1 MRLIRALD
9 TCTKDPAAATACST
23 AASAKTAPAAASLA
37 PGTERAARAAEIVAP
52 SGESTIRQSFQEGL
66 ILDHLGLAKSI
77 AARYS
82 SLGHD
87 SDDVRQVAYMGLV
100 KAARGYDESKGDS
113 FPAYAAPTIA
123 GEVKRYLR
131 DHCWVVRPP
140 RTIQDWRREVLA
152 RTEELTQSLQRTPS
166 AEEVAADLQ
175 LEPWQVR
182 EALMAGTSKRP
193 DSLDAP
199 ASEGREG
206 LQGCLPAFGCPTG
219 RLEDLLALRHAIRGL
234 SAEDRHLL
242 YRRYYREET
251 QSVIAEAL
259 GMSQMQV
266 SRKLARILVFL
277 QTQLLDEEDRDVD
290 RPRR

>member
-1 MRLIRALD
+1 MRQTRPLTVQTRP
-9 TCTKDPAAATACST
+9 PACKPEGS
-23 AASAKTAPAAASLA
+23 
-37 PGTERAARAAEIVAP
+37 
-52 SGESTIRQSFQEGL
+52 IRQSFQDSL
-66 ILDHLGLAKSI
+66 VLDHLNLAKSI

-82 SLGHD
+82 AHTHD
-87 SDDVRQVAYMGLV
+87 LDDVRQVAYMGLI
-100 KAARGYDESKGDS
+100 KASRGYDESKGVS

-140 RTIQDWRREVLA
+140 RTIQDVRRQVLA
-152 RTEELTQSLQRTPS
+152 RTEEMTQTLQRTPS
-166 AEEVAADLQ
+166 PEEVAEDLS
-175 LEPWQVR
+175 LESCQVR

-199 ASEGREG
+199 ASEGRDG
-206 LQGCLPAFGCPTG
+206 LQGSLSAFGCPTD
-219 RLEDLLALRHAIRGL
+219 RLEDVLALRNAIRDL

-251 QSVIAEAL
+251 QSTIAEAL

-266 SRKLARILVFL
+266 SRKLSKILVSL
-277 QTQLLDEEDRDVD
+277 QTQLLDEEAQLQDGTAL
-290 RPRR
+290 

>member
-1 MRLIRALD
+1 MRQVRPLQYINRAN
-9 TCTKDPAAATACST
+9 
-23 AASAKTAPAAASLA
+23 AP
-37 PGTERAARAAEIVAP
+37 
-52 SGESTIRQSFQEGL
+52 ESTIRQSFQDGL
-66 ILDHLGLAKSI
+66 VLDHLNLAKSI

-82 SLGHD
+82 AHTHD
-87 SDDVRQVAYMGLV
+87 LDDVRQVAYMGLI
-100 KAARGYDESKGDS
+100 KAARGYDEAKGVS

-140 RTIQDWRREVLA
+140 RPIQDVRRQVLA
-152 RTEELTQSLQRTPS
+152 RTEEMTQALQRTPS
-166 AEEVAADLQ
+166 PEEVAEDLK
-175 LEPWQVR
+175 LEPCQVR

-199 ASEGREG
+199 AGEGRDG
-206 LQGCLPAFGCPTG
+206 LQGSLSAQGCPTE
-219 RLEDLLALRHAIRGL
+219 RLEDVLALRNAIRSL

-251 QSVIAEAL
+251 QSTIADAL

-266 SRKLARILVFL
+266 SRKLSKILVAL
-277 QTQLLDEEDRDVD
+277 QTQLLDEEVHSQTGTA
-290 RPRR
+290 P

>member
-1 MRLIRALD
+1 MRQTRPLNV
-9 TCTKDPAAATACST
+9 PART
-23 AASAKTAPAAASLA
+23 AACKPEGS
-37 PGTERAARAAEIVAP
+37 
-52 SGESTIRQSFQEGL
+52 IRQSFQDSL
-66 ILDHLGLAKSI
+66 VLDHLNLAKSI

-82 SLGHD
+82 AHTHD
-87 SDDVRQVAYMGLV
+87 LDDVRQVAYMGLI
-100 KAARGYDESKGDS
+100 KASRGFDESKGVS

-140 RTIQDWRREVLA
+140 RTIQDIRRQVLA
-152 RTEELTQSLQRTPS
+152 RTEELTQTLQRTPS
-166 AEEVAADLQ
+166 PEEVAEDLH
-175 LEPWQVR
+175 LEPCQVR

-199 ASEGREG
+199 TSDGRDG
-206 LQGCLPAFGCPTG
+206 LQGALSAFGCPTD
-219 RLEDLLALRHAIRGL
+219 RLEDVLALRNAIRSL

-251 QSVIAEAL
+251 QSTIAEAL

-266 SRKLARILVFL
+266 SRKLSKILVSL
-277 QTQLLDEEDRDVD
+277 QTQLLEEEAHLRDGTA
-290 RPRR
+290 P

>member
-1 MRLIRALD
+1 MRLLRALD
-9 TCTKDPAAATACST
+9 LCAKDPAPG
-23 AASAKTAPAAASLA
+23 APCAEPGAERVA
-37 PGTERAARAAEIVAP
+37 PG
-52 SGESTIRQSFQEGL
+52 GGSTIRQSFQEGL
-66 ILDHLGLAKSI
+66 VLDHLGLAQSI

-82 SLGHD
+82 SLAHD
-87 SDDVRQVAYMGLV
+87 SDDIRQVAYMGLV
-100 KAARGYDESKGDS
+100 KAARGYDESKGVS

-166 AEEVAADLQ
+166 ADEVAADLS
-175 LEPWQVR
+175 LEPCQVR

-199 ASEGREG
+199 ASEGHDG
-206 LQGCLPAFGCPTG
+206 LRGCLPALDCPTG
-219 RLEDLLALRHAIRGL
+219 RLEDLLALRNAIRGL

-277 QTQLLDEEDRDVD
+277 QTQLLDEEVRRGDRAG
-290 RPRR
+290 R

>member
-1 MRLIRALD
+1 MRQARPLH
-9 TCTKDPAAATACST
+9 AAYPTHS
-23 AASAKTAPAAASLA
+23 P
-37 PGTERAARAAEIVAP
+37 
-52 SGESTIRQSFQEGL
+52 ESTIRQSFQDGL
-66 ILDHLGLAKSI
+66 VLDHLNLAKSI

-82 SLGHD
+82 AHTHD
-87 SDDVRQVAYMGLV
+87 LDDVRQVAYMGLI
-100 KAARGYDESKGDS
+100 KAARGYDKEKGVS

-140 RTIQDWRREVLA
+140 RPIQDMRRQVLA
-152 RTEELTQSLQRTPS
+152 RTEEMTQALQRTPS
-166 AEEVAADLQ
+166 PEEVAEDLRM
-175 LEPWQVR
+175 EPCQVR

-199 ASEGREG
+199 AGEARDG
-206 LQGCLPAFGCPTG
+206 LQGSLSSLGCPTDK
-219 RLEDLLALRHAIRGL
+219 LEDVLALRNAIRTL

-251 QSVIAEAL
+251 QSTIADAL

-266 SRKLARILVFL
+266 SRKLSKILVAL
-277 QTQLLDEEDRDVD
+277 QTQLLDGQADLQDGTG
-290 RPRR
+290 PS

>member
-1 MRLIRALD
+1 MRQARPLQYTNRAN
-9 TCTKDPAAATACST
+9 
-23 AASAKTAPAAASLA
+23 AP
-37 PGTERAARAAEIVAP
+37 
-52 SGESTIRQSFQEGL
+52 ESTIRQSFQDGL
-66 ILDHLGLAKSI
+66 VLDHLNLAKSI

-82 SLGHD
+82 AHTHD
-87 SDDVRQVAYMGLV
+87 LDDVRQVAYMGLI
-100 KAARGYDESKGDS
+100 KAARGYDEAKGVS

-140 RTIQDWRREVLA
+140 RPIQDVRRQVLA
-152 RTEELTQSLQRTPS
+152 RTEEMTQALQRTPS
-166 AEEVAADLQ
+166 PEEVAEDLK
-175 LEPWQVR
+175 LEPCQVR

-199 ASEGREG
+199 AGEGRDG
-206 LQGCLPAFGCPTG
+206 LQGSLSAQGCPTE
-219 RLEDLLALRHAIRGL
+219 RLEDVLALRNAIRSL

-251 QSVIAEAL
+251 QSTIADAL

-266 SRKLARILVFL
+266 SRKLSKILVAL
-277 QTQLLDEEDRDVD
+277 QTQLLDEEVHSQTGTA
-290 RPRR
+290 P

>member
-1 MRLIRALD
+1 MRQARPLQYTNRAN
-9 TCTKDPAAATACST
+9 
-23 AASAKTAPAAASLA
+23 AP
-37 PGTERAARAAEIVAP
+37 
-52 SGESTIRQSFQEGL
+52 ESTIRQSFQDGL
-66 ILDHLGLAKSI
+66 VLDHLNLAKSI

-82 SLGHD
+82 AHTHD
-87 SDDVRQVAYMGLV
+87 LDDVRQVAYMGLI
-100 KAARGYDESKGDS
+100 KAARGYDEAKGVS

-140 RTIQDWRREVLA
+140 RPIQDVRRQVLA
-152 RTEELTQSLQRTPS
+152 RTEEMTQALRRTPS
-166 AEEVAADLQ
+166 PEEVAEDLK
-175 LEPWQVR
+175 LEPCQVR

-199 ASEGREG
+199 AGEGRDG
-206 LQGCLPAFGCPTG
+206 LQGSLSAQGCPTE
-219 RLEDLLALRHAIRGL
+219 RLEDVLALRNAIRSL

-251 QSVIAEAL
+251 QSTIADAL

-266 SRKLARILVFL
+266 SRKLSKILVAL
-277 QTQLLDEEDRDVD
+277 QTQLLDEEVHSQTGTA
-290 RPRR
+290 P